1 MIAADKVGPFGRRW
15 IMTAKTG
22 VPDAVEM
29 GDESVGD
36 VRIAKDEGCFFD
48 DDLHGRYE
56 GRGMRYEG

>member
-22 VPDAVEM
+22 IPDAVEM

-56 GRGMRYEG
+56 G